1 MTRRQTTKTTGRA
14 FAFATDRSLRPW
26 SRAFLVHP
34 EASMV
39 LLTPDQF
46 TISFG
51 RWSLST
57 SPANIADVTVTGPY
71 QWWKVAGPPR
81 LSLSDRGITFASTNR
96 RGVCVSFHRPVRA
109 IDPFGLVRHRAAT
122 VTVADP
128 DAFAAAVRAVIAGEA
143 ADEVADEEPASE
155 AAGPRQGTFRASVVA
170 VLRWQRRAGSV
181 RHERRDVEHI
191 EPPYPPVGSDEVVQS
206 FDDGV
211 GPAFHRR
218 YSVVIDGADADA
230 VTTMARVQS
239 DFNQISS
246 QELAPITKVSGVLGT
261 MRPGDRY
268 VVALAGPWSGPVG
281 VAATEP
287 DCFRLVT
294 LEGHLEAG
302 TIEFRATDLP
312 DGGLQFSVESWA
324 RSGDQGLRVL
334 YDRFGIAQVLQSE
347 MWVELCEAVVAL
359 VHGSQRGPVDVLTER
374 AAA

>member
-1 MTRRQTTKTTGRA
+1 MTKPTRKTTGRA
-14 FAFATDRSLRPW
+14 FAFATDRSMRPW

-39 LLTPDQF
+39 LLTPEQF

-57 SPANIADVTVTGPY
+57 SPENIADVTVTGPY

-81 LSLSDRGITFASTNR
+81 LSWSDRGITFATTHQ
-96 RGVCVSFHRPVRA
+96 RGVCVTFHRPVRA
-109 IDPFGLVRHRAAT
+109 IDPLGLVRHRAVT
-122 VTVADP
+122 VTVAEP
-128 DAFAAAVRAVIAGEA
+128 DAFVEAVRAVIGGK
-143 ADEVADEEPASE
+143 VATDVTDEEPAAE
-155 AAGPRQGTFRASVVA
+155 GAGPRQGTYRASLA
-170 VLRWQRRAGSV
+170 ALFRWQRRAGSV
-181 RHERRDVEHI
+181 HHIRREVERIV
-191 EPPYPPVGSDEVVQS
+191 PPYPPVGSDQVVQS

-211 GPAFHRR
+211 GPAYHRR

-230 VTTMARVQS
+230 ATAMARVQA
-239 DFNQISS
+239 DLNQVSS
-246 QELAPITKVSGVLGT
+246 QELAPITKVAGVLGG

-281 VAATEP
+281 VASTGP

-312 DGGLQFSVESWA
+312 DGGLGFSVESWA

-347 MWVELCEAVVAL
+347 MWVELCEAIVML
-359 VHGSQRGPVDVLTER
+359 VRGSQRGPVEVLTER
-374 AAA
+374 ATS